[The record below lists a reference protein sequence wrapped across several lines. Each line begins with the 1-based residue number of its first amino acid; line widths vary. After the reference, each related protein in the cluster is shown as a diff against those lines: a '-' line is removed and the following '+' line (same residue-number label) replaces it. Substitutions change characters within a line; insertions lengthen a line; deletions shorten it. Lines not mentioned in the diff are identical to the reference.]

1 METAMRQALAT
12 FTILVCA
19 SLLMACA
26 HSAHAVGS
34 LVDVAIVDRD
44 TGQTLDVYHAR
55 GRHYVAGRPGARY
68 AIRVTNRSG
77 ERVMAVMSRAGGEV
91 RERARRAGRAP
102 CRRGERA
109 PGHRPRRTRV
119 VLCSANELRAKFVEP
134 GGDRQHP
141 VRPVRESGGRGDCSA
156 CGNGDTEGVSGI

>member
-1 METAMRQALAT
+1 MRQALAT

-77 ERVMAVMSRAGGEV
+77 ERVMAVMSVDGVNIITGQTAKI
-91 RERARRAGRAP
+91 GRA
-102 CRRGERA
+102 
-109 PGHRPRRTRV
+109 HV
-119 VLCSANELRAKFVEP
+119 
-134 GGDRQHP
+134 
-141 VRPVRESGGRGDCSA
+141 
-156 CGNGDTEGVSGI
+156 